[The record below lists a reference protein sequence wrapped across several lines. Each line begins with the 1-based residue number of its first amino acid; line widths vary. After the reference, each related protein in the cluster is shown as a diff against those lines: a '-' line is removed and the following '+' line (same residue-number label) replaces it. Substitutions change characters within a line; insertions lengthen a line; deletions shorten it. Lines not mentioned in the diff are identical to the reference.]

1 MIKMLTILLVG
12 LVAAGGA
19 VQASGL
25 AIPEQGA
32 AAMAMSAAMTAR
44 SENLS
49 AIFYNPAGID
59 YVENNEVFVGLTP
72 IMPSHTYTHTG
83 GTSLDAES
91 QTFLPPQLYAA
102 RRFSDRIV
110 AGVGVYAPFGLGTDW
125 GKTWNGRYTST
136 FAEIQA
142 IYVNPTLSYKL
153 NDTVTLGIG
162 VSYVNSSAII
172 EKMVDTGLKLYGST
186 GNPAFISAYDSEF
199 KLDGSGSGFG
209 FNLGALLRP
218 MEKLQLGI
226 SYRGATDIEYEGDA
240 KFTHDQDIKAIP
252 VAGTALYNGV
262 AAAMPAKQG
271 GKATLHLP
279 WMLNLGGMYTFTERW
294 DASVDVDFVGWS
306 VYDKLTI
313 DFADDLPYPEQTAAK
328 DWKNSYVL
336 RFGTSYDLTPM
347 LSVMGGFL
355 YDTTPVPDET
365 FDGQLPDNNRT
376 GISVG
381 AGLTLAGV
389 DFAASY
395 MFLSFADRTKDNLV
409 GYPDMNGDGTVTD
422 TEKNTILTLKPDYS
436 VGSGD
441 YESSANL
448 FSVSA
453 SYKF

>member
-1 MIKMLTILLVG
+1 MNKMLTILLLG
-12 LVAAGGA
+12 TLAAGGV

-59 YVENNEVFVGLTP
+59 YVENTEVFVGLTP

-91 QTFLPPQLYAA
+91 NTFLPPQLYAA
-102 RRFSDRIV
+102 RRLNDTMV
-110 AGVGVYAPFGLGTDW
+110 LGLGVYAPFGLGTEWD
-125 GKTWNGRYTST
+125 KTWNGRYTST

-162 VSYVNSSAII
+162 VSYVRSSAII
-172 EKMVDTGLKLYGST
+172 EKMVDTGLKL
-186 GNPAFISAYDSEF
+186 NPTLMGRYDSEF
-199 KLDGSGSGFG
+199 SLEGTGNGFG
-209 FNLGALLRP
+209 YNLGALARLG
-218 MEKLQLGI
+218 ESLQLGI
-226 SYRGATDIEYEGDA
+226 SYRGPTDIEYEGDA
-240 KFTHDQDIKAIP
+240 EFHHPISISNDLGAAAYNQIL
-252 VAGTALYNGV
+252 TAL
-262 AAAMPAKQG
+262 PATQG
-271 GKATLHLP
+271 GTATLHLP
-279 WMLNLGGMYTFTERW
+279 WMLNLGAMYQFNERW
-294 DASVDVDFVGWS
+294 DASADLDFVGWS
-306 VYDKLTI
+306 VYNELTI
-313 DFADDLPYPEQTAAK
+313 DFAKNTPEDQVVEK
-328 DWKNSYVL
+328 DWENSYVL
-336 RFGTSYDLTPM
+336 RLGTSYDLTPV

-355 YDTTPVPDET
+355 YDTTPVPDAT

-376 GISVG
+376 GVSVG

-409 GYPDMNGDGTVTD
+409 GYPDANSDGNVTAAD
-422 TEKNTILTLKPDYS
+422 TALLPATYP
-436 VGSGD
+436 VGSGN

-453 SYKF
+453 SYRF